1 MAPMTR
7 TELVGFL
14 RTYKLAVEATVAA
27 DGTPQAAVVGYGVS
41 DELEI
46 VFDTLTTTRKVHNLS
61 RDPRIALVVGWD
73 HAITVQLQGVADI
86 PTGVERERLKAVYF
100 MAYPDGRD
108 REAWP
113 NITWVRVRPTWA
125 RYSDFTR
132 DPPRI
137 EELAW

>member
-46 VFDTLTTTRKVHNLS
+46 VFDTLTTTRKVQNLS